1 MTETTVTDV
10 NLEEFVTAQIVDMGV
25 PADSVKLESSTY
37 SLGIDSLDVVELTQA
52 VKKQLIIP
60 VKPKDFENAT
70 TLQDVIDIIREKA
83 QEK

>member
-1 MTETTVTDV
+1 M
-10 NLEEFVTAQIVDMGV
+10 
-25 PADSVKLESSTY
+25 
-37 SLGIDSLDVVELTQA
+37 GIDSLDVVELTQA